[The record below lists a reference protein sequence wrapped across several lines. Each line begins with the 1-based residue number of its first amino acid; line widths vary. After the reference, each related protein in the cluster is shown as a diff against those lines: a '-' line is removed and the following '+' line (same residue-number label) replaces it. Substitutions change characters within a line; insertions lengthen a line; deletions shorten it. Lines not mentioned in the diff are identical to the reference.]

1 MSSIRTAREAS
12 ASYEAVGAASRRV
25 RHRPH
30 GCGALHGLAGRVASE
45 GSARR
50 SFDAGASTECGSFDA
65 GAALECAPVGTAAPT
80 DPATDGTGLVG
91 LVGDALRSASGPA
104 ITTEEALAATGLLLD
119 HLAAELV
126 DGDAERSTGTTTAG
140 APERPGG
147 EPTSASTLLTSV
159 DELERLQRRC
169 AAERLRRV
177 AALDERQVCLE
188 HGASSTAGL
197 LADRGQIS
205 FGQAKRDVAAAAKLE
220 FLPRTASALAAGDL
234 ERRHLDVAVR
244 ATKELG
250 CDPALSKDPE
260 AHRRVRA
267 ELDDL
272 IAEHGAGE
280 LPHELSRRVAD
291 WHAQRSTDSQE
302 AKEARAHARR
312 WLRLA
317 AAQGPD
323 GMARLSGELDPV
335 TAAHVRALLDSLG
348 RRDGED
354 DERDL
359 GQRQADALASAAKQL
374 LDAGQLPEVA
384 VQRPHVMLITSL
396 EALEGL
402 EGALAS
408 ELDGYGPVGSA
419 TARELFCDADI
430 TPVLKGRNG
439 EILDIGRT
447 ERRPTRR
454 QRQAVIARD
463 RRCVGC
469 GAPASRCQIHHVK
482 WWRHGG
488 PTDLDN
494 LVLVCASCHHGI
506 HHRGWTVE
514 RDGEAYRVD
523 RPRGRRGRG
532 RGAPPGGPPR
542 GAGGEGPPPDG
553 APAHD
558 RCRR

>member
-1 MSSIRTAREAS
+1 MSSTLIAREAP
-12 ASYEAVGAASRRV
+12 ASYEAGGAAPRRGWRRSPGRGV
-25 RHRPH
+25 V
-30 GCGALHGLAGRVASE
+30 HGLAGRVASE
-45 GSARR
+45 RSARGP
-50 SFDAGASTECGSFDA
+50 FGAGAPTER
-65 GAALECAPVGTAAPT
+65 APVGESTSTGA
-80 DPATDGTGLVG
+80 ATDGGGLVG
-91 LVGDALRSASGPA
+91 LVGRALHGAPGSAIA
-104 ITTEEALAATGLLLD
+104 TEDVLAAAGLLLD
-119 HLAAELV
+119 HLGAELV
-126 DGDAERSTGTTTAG
+126 DGDEDGRTGTPGADASAG
-140 APERPGG
+140 PPVG
-147 EPTSASTLLTSV
+147 EPVSAWSLLDSV

-177 AALDERQVCLE
+177 GALDERQVCLE

-197 LADRGQIS
+197 LADRGQTS
-205 FGQAKRDVAAAAKLE
+205 FGQAKRDVTAAAKLE

-244 ATKELG
+244 ASRELG

-260 AHRRVRA
+260 AHRRARA

-272 IAEHGAGE
+272 VAEHGAGE

-302 AKEARAHARR
+302 AKEARAHERR
-312 WLRLA
+312 WLRLG

-348 RRDGED
+348 RRDGAD
-354 DERDL
+354 DERDP
-359 GQRQADALASAAKQL
+359 GQRQADALALAAKQL
-374 LDAGQLPEVA
+374 LDAGELPEVA
-384 VQRPHVMLITSL
+384 AQRPHVLLITSL

-419 TARELFCDADI
+419 TARELVCDADI

-469 GAPASRCQIHHVK
+469 GAPASRCQIHHVL

-514 RDGEAYRVD
+514 REGETYRVD

-532 RGAPPGGPPR
+532 CGAPPGGPPR
-542 GAGGEGPPPDG
+542 GAGPEG
-553 APAHD
+553 APTAGQRAPD
-558 RCRR
+558 RSRR